1 MPKLSLILAAAL
13 VTVVAAGCGGQ
24 SPPREQVG
32 TFVTRIL
39 REEINGQ
46 WGLQWTELHPGHQR
60 LITRDAYVAC
70 SRRMNTDIAT
80 GGEIFRVKDVRDA
93 AIHVDGVKQQTS
105 KLVTITFRQGGSTG
119 APLTYFVHA
128 VAVDGHWRWILG
140 GKFLTAIARGQCLDG
155 SPLQSST

>member
-1 MPKLSLILAAAL
+1 MSRVSLLAMAA
-13 VTVVAAGCGGQ
+13 VVVAAGCGGQ

-60 LITRDAYVAC
+60 LITRAAYVSC
-70 SRRMNTDIAT
+70 SRHMNTDIAT

-93 AIHVDGVKQQTS
+93 PIHVDGVKERTS
-105 KLVTITFRQGGSTG
+105 KLVTITFRQNGSTG
-119 APLTYFVHA
+119 PPLTYFVHA
-128 VAVDGHWRWILG
+128 IAVHGRWRWILG
-140 GKFLTAIARGQCLDG
+140 DKFLAAIARGRCLDG
-155 SPLQSST
+155 SSLQSTT